1 MGDGYFKLPVFLV
14 RLSGIPINI
23 KTVSRL
29 KSLYNKVSIACFHLT
44 YFSVIMDFV
53 AKKDNIEESM
63 KNVRMVFGMA
73 VLSWMHLY
81 LRYTK

>member
-1 MGDGYFKLPVFLV
+1 
-14 RLSGIPINI
+14 
-23 KTVSRL
+23 
-29 KSLYNKVSIACFHLT
+29 
-44 YFSVIMDFV
+44 MDFV